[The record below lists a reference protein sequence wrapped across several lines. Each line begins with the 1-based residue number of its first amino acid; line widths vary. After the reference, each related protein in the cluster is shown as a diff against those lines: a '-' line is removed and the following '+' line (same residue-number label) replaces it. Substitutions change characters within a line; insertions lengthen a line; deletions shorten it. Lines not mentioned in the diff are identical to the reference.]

1 MKAVFLRNYRK
12 ANTGNVVFVY
22 KVTGNKEE
30 LAKYKTAQ
38 GEYYTEDAKDGILWF
53 SPQFVGQSVELLITS
68 KGKVVADMSKFDMAQ
83 SLVNQ
88 YQGALGAEIAKQAV
102 SMLLG
107 SEFGAT
113 QSVPASETPQIGAPQ
128 ESEDLDNL

>member
-22 KVTGNKEE
+22 KVTGTKEE
-30 LAKYKTAQ
+30 LAQYKTAQ
-38 GEYYTEDAKDGILWF
+38 GEYFTEDAKDGILWF

-107 SEFGAT
+107 AEFGA
-113 QSVPASETPQIGAPQ
+113 QSAPASEPKQIEASQ

>member
-22 KVTGNKEE
+22 KVTGSKQQMEQ
-30 LAKYKTAQ
+30 YKTAQ

-107 SEFGAT
+107 SEFGP
-113 QSVPASETPQIGAPQ
+113 QSVPASEPIQIEEPK

>member
-22 KVTGNKEE
+22 KVTGSKQQMEQ
-30 LAKYKTAQ
+30 YKTAQ

-107 SEFGAT
+107 SEFGP
-113 QSVPASETPQIGAPQ
+113 QSVPASEPTQIEASQ